1 MPADRIN
8 PRGPELAPDNLCEC
22 GPRSLRAD
30 PGPALRFG
38 GRRGGVWRS
47 GAARGVVEGAAAGG
61 EDNAPRAARR
71 GAAVRPRPASRLPR
85 ARAVSQHLTGLL
97 FPVLKVVP
105 SPPSSQF
112 AKSAA
117 PSSRLPPL
125 PALMLRVFALGYRG
139 AVHP

>member
-8 PRGPELAPDNLCEC
+8 PRGPELAPGNLCEC

-47 GAARGVVEGAAAGG
+47 GAARGVGGGRSRRLGGQCTEGC
-61 EDNAPRAARR
+61 
-71 GAAVRPRPASRLPR
+71 ASRLPR